1 MYDQVKKSWAKQ
13 SVALDVSCNIFM
25 SELMLK
31 ALIFEG
37 EKVLAMEFSFSS
49 FNYLFMGSNFSVKDL
64 NLMKAIDPL

>member
-1 MYDQVKKSWAKQ
+1 
-13 SVALDVSCNIFM
+13 M

-37 EKVLAMEFSFSS
+37 EKVLVKEFSFSS

-64 NLMKAIDPL
+64 NLMKATDPL